1 MQPSAGP
8 SRSLPSTSA
17 DNGQYVERNYNLP
30 TQSNRQVLKFSLTH
44 ELFPDLRQPAP
55 ANENRTLGPSSNSHQ
70 VSNPPRDTYMQSA
83 FTSLRCKFCG
93 SECADKGSLLRH
105 LRRHNRV
112 LSREIDVLLEQLVF
126 TLDAI
131 DADLDDAP
139 RATFS
144 GQNRTANVTL
154 EQTQVRERLATQRSC
169 HVPDQT
175 AQQTHRVNSSNNVG
189 VPPGKPNAPEQLEGC
204 VDRASQTSQTQV
216 LSHRRQ
222 VSARRNSVGPVVE
235 SSQNLTTFGTTLE
248 SCRTALGNGCVIQQ
262 PAQQPTVPGTTVE
275 DNVRRTLQPN
285 CAGSVEYRLQSQ
297 AVKTRKRPSPPEPR
311 AAPDSARCSEG
322 LVLAQATS
330 TLSPTQYILYT
341 ANAPVGDSG
350 SDVLRSPT
358 EVAPS
363 NEDATSAFLNIA
375 STQHLGS
382 STTTSS
388 LYTERQGLAVQI
400 ESATL
405 LICCTERSALDG
417 SLVNPLDLTED
428 AHGPC
433 ITASTSGLS
442 TSRPKRVRAVTW
454 IPPPYANNDDNRP
467 SSKASGS
474 TPCHES
480 IGDEVTSRPLPTPCT
495 EANAHGTSS
504 TDEVTRA
511 VREPSYGGDLV
522 ANISIHHE
530 QEDRR
535 TACDEDTA
543 DNASWA
549 QHWEQELEHVSTH
562 EITPSPPP
570 CDLGTR
576 ERHAIKQEKEE
587 AIAKEGSL
595 EKPAYDNA
603 DTPLSAPCVAD
614 PTCGR
619 GIVKDESLEHP
630 SEEQSLDKAELP
642 LPAPSVARPQGL
654 KRKKGVSRDNV
665 AKDSRTKQRSKQFQ
679 VGSVDEAEVSAA
691 PPGITES
698 ACGLGTS
705 RPKRLRA
712 VTWNPPIYAGDDYN
726 RPSAKASGSTAR
738 HESAPPC
745 SKDDKGVPASPPGAA
760 KTWQCPSCTSVLSSR
775 SSLCRHRLLM
785 HTRQKPLN
793 CQQCTKTFR
802 LNETL
807 RNHVRTVHTA
817 ETWQCPSCS
826 KVLSCKY
833 SFDRHHLLMHA
844 AQKPLNC
851 PHCTRTFGLKETLR
865 NHVRSAHTGE
875 RPFECHL
882 CPSSFAQKT
891 SLHQHLV
898 WHRNERRF
906 ECKLCPNT
914 FIVKG
919 HLKRHMRSHTN
930 ERPFLCSLC
939 PKQLS
944 SSHALKRHLLTHT
957 GERPHKCE
965 VCGKTFRLLSTLQ
978 AHVARFHPT
987 EISLD

>member
-1 MQPSAGP
+1 MQPSVGP
-8 SRSLPSTSA
+8 SHSLPSTSA

-30 TQSNRQVLKFSLTH
+30 TQSNREVLKFSLTH

-55 ANENRTLGPSSNSHQ
+55 ANENRMLGPSSNSHQ
-70 VSNPPRDTYMQSA
+70 VSNRPRDTYMQSA

-93 SECADKGSLLRH
+93 SECQDKGSLLRH
-105 LRRHNRV
+105 FRRHNRV
-112 LSREIDVLLEQLVF
+112 LSREIDVLLEQLVS

-131 DADLDDAP
+131 GADLDDAP
-139 RATFS
+139 RSTFS
-144 GQNRTANVTL
+144 GQNSTANVTL

-175 AQQTHRVNSSNNVG
+175 AQQTHRANSSNNVG
-189 VPPGKPNAPEQLEGC
+189 VLPGKPNAPEQLDVC
-204 VDRASQTSQTQV
+204 VDRAGQTSQTQV
-216 LSHRRQ
+216 LPHRRQ

-235 SSQNLTTFGTTLE
+235 YSQNLTTLE
-248 SCRTALGNGCVIQQ
+248 SCRTALGNGWVIQQ
-262 PAQQPTVPGTTVE
+262 PAQHATAPGTTVE
-275 DNVRRTLQPN
+275 DNVRCTLQPN
-285 CAGSVEYRLQSQ
+285 CTGTLEYRLESQ
-297 AVKTRKRPSPPEPR
+297 AVKARKRPSPPEPR
-311 AAPDSARCSEG
+311 AAPDSARCTEG
-322 LVLAQATS
+322 LVLTQA
-330 TLSPTQYILYT
+330 TLSPTQYKLYT
-341 ANAPVGDSG
+341 ANAPVSDSG

-358 EVAPS
+358 EVAPN
-363 NEDATSAFLNIA
+363 NEDATSGFLNIV

-388 LYTERQGLAVQI
+388 LYSERQGLAVQI
-400 ESATL
+400 ESATMH
-405 LICCTERSALDG
+405 ICSTGRSALDG
-417 SLVNPLDLTED
+417 SLVNPLNLTQD
-428 AHGPC
+428 ADGTC
-433 ITASTSGLS
+433 ITASNSGLS

-454 IPPPYANNDDNRP
+454 IPPQYDDDNRP
-467 SSKASGS
+467 SSKATGS

-495 EANAHGTSS
+495 ETNAHGTSS

-511 VREPSYGGDLV
+511 VRETSDGEDLV
-522 ANISIHHE
+522 ANISINHE

-543 DNASWA
+543 DDASWA
-549 QHWEQELEHVSTH
+549 QHWEQEFEHVSTH
-562 EITPSPPP
+562 EITLSPPP
-570 CDLGTR
+570 FDLHTR

-587 AIAKEGSL
+587 TIAKYEDVAKKGSL
-595 EKPAYDNA
+595 EEPAYDNA
-603 DTPLSAPCVAD
+603 DAPLSAPCVAD
-614 PTCGR
+614 PTRGR

-642 LPAPSVARPQGL
+642 LPAPSVVRPQGV

-665 AKDSRTKQRSKQFQ
+665 AKDSRTEQRSKQFQ

-705 RPKRLRA
+705 RPKRVRP
-712 VTWNPPIYAGDDYN
+712 VTWNPPSYADDDDN
-726 RPSAKASGSTAR
+726 RPSAKASRSTAR

-745 SKDDKGVPASPPGAA
+745 SKDDKGAPASPPGAA
-760 KTWQCPSCTSVLSSR
+760 KTWQCPSCASVLSSR

-833 SFDRHHLLMHA
+833 SFDRHHLLMHT

-865 NHVRSAHTGE
+865 NHVRSAHTEE

-882 CPSSFAQKT
+882 CPSSFALKT

-906 ECKLCPNT
+906 ECKLCPST

-939 PKQLS
+939 PKKLS

-957 GERPHKCE
+957 DERPHKCE

-978 AHVARFHPT
+978 AHVVRFHPT
-987 EISLD
+987 EISRD